1 MKPVMIQDWCSLVG
15 VLNQHFLGLWIL
27 VAVDDTCAVDPVNTV
42 HHEMDSVVRSY
53 HFYKSV

>member
-1 MKPVMIQDWCSLVG
+1 MIQDWCSLVG
-15 VLNQHFLGLWIL
+15 VLNQRFLGLWIL